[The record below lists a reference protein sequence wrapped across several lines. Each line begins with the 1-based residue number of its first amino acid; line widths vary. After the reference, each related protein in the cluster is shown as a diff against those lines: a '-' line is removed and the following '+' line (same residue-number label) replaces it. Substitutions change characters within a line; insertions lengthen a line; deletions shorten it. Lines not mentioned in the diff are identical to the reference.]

1 MLNQLQNNSSDFGTS
16 LLNRVLDVPACL
28 HALRAYILA
37 CLKRLLAFM
46 LVCLVCFRSYM
57 LTWMSWF
64 RANVFASLTW
74 LRGYGLSF
82 LAYWCTLTCSS
93 AYRAWR
99 ACVLTALYVSVLT
112 FLSNYFFYFHFTN
125 SKNQGFEIKNERH
138 AYIKCVC

>member
-57 LTWMSWF
+57 LTWMSWL

-74 LRGYGLSF
+74 LRGYRLSF

-112 FLSNYFFYFHFTN
+112 FYLIISFIFILLIAKIKALKLKTN
-125 SKNQGFEIKNERH
+125 GTHI
-138 AYIKCVC
+138 